1 MLKQGHIGG
10 ALILFFIII
19 IPASFILNISKGSVL
34 LGMIIAAIVA
44 PLLDYDMLIP
54 EDFHRSFYTHSLLTV
69 AVLTIAC
76 LILTSFIYPYT
87 WIFTLAVFSA
97 TLSHVLLDSLTIM
110 GVPLYGPWNMD
121 MVGLKLFKSSDGMVN
136 YILIIIGVV
145 LAGIYFL

>member
-1 MLKQGHIGG
+1 C
-10 ALILFFIII
+10 
-19 IPASFILNISKGSVL
+19 SDSR
-34 LGMIIAAIVA
+34 
-44 PLLDYDMLIP
+44 PLLDYNMLIS

-87 WIFTLAVFSA
+87 WIFTLAIFSA

-110 GVPLYGPWNMD
+110 GVPLYGPWNKD
-121 MVGLKLFKSSDGMVN
+121 MVGLKRFKSSDGMVN
-136 YILIIIGVV
+136 YILIVIGVI